1 VEHLGGRTPMAR
13 EDLEDK
19 FMLEAHLV
27 KTTLCNPQQMRV
39 IETAHPTLI
48 RFHLSS

>member
-1 VEHLGGRTPMAR
+1 MAG

-39 IETAHPTLI
+39 IETAHPTLMRLAEYENNCHFI
-48 RFHLSS
+48 SP